1 MAQSQSGS
9 PAPEKA
15 QKAASKAQ
23 KTRPTKILPTD
34 RITFSRQ
41 LDLLRAF
48 AAASGQNGKVVTNEE
63 VADIV
68 NMSSSTVS
76 MANAFFKDAGFL
88 RQGEGGYLPSGEVVA
103 FNLAYQWNPDTASHK
118 LSPLLRESWF
128 AKAIMPKL
136 AFRPLDEGEAIAT
149 LAEAAA
155 AGPDYRGQLRLLLDY
170 LEAAGLVQRD
180 GNLIRLAQTGVAAAT
195 GGGMEKP
202 PAPLPRVGG
211 ETPATLEQPIFA
223 QPTQGVVQ
231 FQVNVKVNMAELAG
245 WEADRITAFFAG
257 IAQVLAAK
265 RRIEEK
271 TQE

>member
-9 PAPEKA
+9 PAPEKG

-23 KTRPTKILPTD
+23 KARPTKSLPTD
-34 RITFSRQ
+34 RITFSKQ
-41 LDLLRAF
+41 LDLLRAY

-68 NMSSSTVS
+68 DMSSSTVS

-88 RQGEGGYLPSGEVVA
+88 RQGEGGYLPSPEVVA
-103 FNLAYQWNPDTASHK
+103 FNHAHQWNPDTASHK

-128 AKAIMPKL
+128 AKAVMPKL
-136 AFRPLDEGEAIAT
+136 AFRPLDEGETVAT
-149 LAEAAA
+149 LSEAAS

-170 LEAAGLVQRD
+170 LEAAALIQRD
-180 GNLIRLAQTGVAAAT
+180 GNLIRLAQPSVSVPP
-195 GGGMEKP
+195 GGEKP
-202 PAPLPRVGG
+202 TPSSRLP
-211 ETPATLEQPIFA
+211 ETPTIPEQPIFA
-223 QPTQGVVQ
+223 RPTQGAIQ
-231 FQVNVKVNMAELAG
+231 FQVNVKVDMAELAG
-245 WEADRITAFFAG
+245 WDADRITAFFAG

-265 RRIEEK
+265 RGIEE

>member
-9 PAPEKA
+9 PAPEKGQKAAPKA
-15 QKAASKAQ
+15 QKA
-23 KTRPTKILPTD
+23 RPTKMLPTD
-34 RITFSRQ
+34 RITFSKQ
-41 LDLLRAF
+41 LDLLRAY
-48 AAASGQNGKVVTNEE
+48 AAAGGQNGKVVTNEE

-68 NMSSSTVS
+68 EMKSSTIS

-88 RQGEGGYLPSGEVVA
+88 RQGEGGYLPSAEVAA

-128 AKAIMPKL
+128 AKAVMPKL

-155 AGPDYRGQLRLLLDY
+155 AGPGYRGQLRLLLDY

-180 GNLIRLAQTGVAAAT
+180 GNLIKLAQAVVAT
-195 GGGMEKP
+195 GTEGGIEKP
-202 PAPLPRVGG
+202 ASLPRGG
-211 ETPATLEQPIFA
+211 GGSPATLEQSIFA
-223 QPTQGVVQ
+223 QPTQGAVQ

-265 RRIEEK
+265 RKIEEK